1 MESLSEKEKKILCVQ
16 LFHKYEYMLWKKLL
30 KTFTEGGSFF
40 SRGKIELLFLHILKE
55 LFKTFKSV
63 FVWTP
68 YLDFS
73 LRYGGPNLGGPK
85 KPKYPKTPKTLNFIR
100 NKKFW
105 CQIVDNNCHF
115 PKPFEFLKSGENW
128 LIYATPKKLQNQLIT
143 FWRKRVFTS
152 STSYNE

>member
-16 LFHKYEYMLWKKLL
+16 LFHKYEYMSILKKNFSRPLGRG
-30 KTFTEGGSFF
+30 FFFF
-40 SRGKIELLFLHILKE
+40 SGLFLHILKE
-55 LFKTFKSV
+55 LFKSFKSV

-85 KPKYPKTPKTLNFIR
+85 NPKNPKTPKTLNFIR
-100 NKKFW
+100 NKNLW

-128 LIYATPKKLQNQLIT
+128 LIYATPKKPQNQLIT
-143 FWRKRVFTS
+143 FWRKRVLTS